1 MTSLVWVGG
10 FRFRYEEGPRPSSI
24 PAGHVLIRPT
34 AVGICATDI
43 HIIEGR
49 LRVAQP
55 PLVLGHEIAG
65 VVEAVGGDVSQL
77 KPGDRVTVD
86 QVIGCGHCF
95 FCQKGSRQFCKSG
108 FEMGITGDGG
118 CRSFLIVPQANA
130 FVVPP
135 TISDE
140 VAAVLDMEVWA
151 AISKCGVVPGDTVL
165 VLGPGPAGLVACQVA
180 RLLGAGSVI
189 LAGPRGSRM
198 AKAQTLGLADCYIFS
213 DSEDVVARVVNETG
227 GFGANV
233 AIECSGAEQALLN
246 ALNAV
251 MPSGRI
257 VLYGLQSAP
266 LSPFDTNTIVLR
278 DLVVFGALSDR
289 LGWEQIIELVSTGKL
304 LLAPLITHRFSFR
317 EAPAAYE
324 YVRQRPDGLVKAVI
338 TL

>member
-1 MTSLVWVGG
+1 MTRLVWEGG
-10 FRFRYEEGPRPSSI
+10 FRFHYEERPRPSSI

-49 LRVAQP
+49 LPIAQP
-55 PLVLGHEIAG
+55 PLVLGHEISG
-65 VVEAVGGDVSQL
+65 VVEAIGSDVGKL

-95 FCQKGSRQFCKSG
+95 FCQRGNRQFCKSG
-108 FEMGITGDGG
+108 FEMGITADGG
-118 CRSFLIVPQANA
+118 CQTLLIVPQENA
-130 FVVPP
+130 YVVPP

-151 AISKCGVVPGDTVL
+151 AISKCGVVRGDTVL

-180 RLLGAGSVI
+180 RLLGAGRVI
-189 LAGPRGSRM
+189 LAGPRGSRI
-198 AKAQTLGLADCYIFS
+198 AKAQALGLADCYIFS
-213 DSEDVVARVVNETG
+213 DGEDVVARVVTETE

-233 AIECSGAEQALLN
+233 AVECSGAEQALLN

-266 LSPFDTNTIVLR
+266 LSRFDTNTIVLR

-289 LGWEQIIELVSTGKL
+289 LGWERVIDLVSAGKL
-304 LLAPLITHRFSFR
+304 LLAPLISHRFSFR

-324 YVRQRPDGLVKAVI
+324 YVGQRPEGLVKAVI
-338 TL
+338 IL